1 MRPLEFR
8 YPGTLE
14 VECDRIM
21 VADLDP
27 SDLLEVYVD
36 LLMQESAIWAGV
48 LPVLIGNSL
57 TPSVVAAH
65 GKRPPTTRELSAFTD
80 RWSEWVRAARF
91 GSEPTR

>member
-1 MRPLEFR
+1 MRALEFR

-14 VECDRIM
+14 VICDRRM

-36 LLMQESAIWAGV
+36 LLMQVAAIWAGIV
-48 LPVLIGNSL
+48 SMRIGDSSI
-57 TPSVVAAH
+57 PSVVAAQGH
-65 GKRPPTTRELSAFTD
+65 RAPTLPELSAFIQ
-80 RWSEWVRAARF
+80 RWSAWVNSDRS

>member
-14 VECDRIM
+14 VVCDRSM

-27 SDLLEVYVD
+27 ADLLEIYVD
-36 LLMQESAIWAGV
+36 LSMQEAAVWAGV
-48 LPVLIGNSL
+48 LAMRIDDSPI
-57 TPSVVAAH
+57 PCVVAAQ
-65 GKRPPTTRELSAFTD
+65 GSRAPTTRELSAFTD
-80 RWSEWVRAARF
+80 RWSAWVRAPRS